1 MHFRRIRHLVE
12 FFPCSK
18 YLVDAKFCSILYL
31 YTARPKSEQAHT
43 DTFFEQ
49 FFAGQAPKSHSRKV
63 KSVNARINRIVQ
75 DYENR
80 PLFSDDVINNVD
92 TSKLSFMNC
101 VHFSCFQEI
110 IVLPSL
116 LIHEHSYRNGSQL
129 QISNLRLC
137 P

>member
-31 YTARPKSEQAHT
+31 YPARPNSEQAHT
-43 DTFFEQ
+43 DNFFEQ

-75 DYENR
+75 DYEKR
-80 PLFSDDVINNVD
+80 PLFSDDVINTVD

-101 VHFSCFQEI
+101 VHS
-110 IVLPSL
+110 
-116 LIHEHSYRNGSQL
+116 HR
-129 QISNLRLC
+129 ISRYNMAARWT
-137 P
+137 

>member
-1 MHFRRIRHLVE
+1 MHFRRIRYLVE

-18 YLVDAKFCSILYL
+18 YLVDAMFCSILYL
-31 YTARPKSEQAHT
+31 YTVRLKSEQAHT

-63 KSVNARINRIVQ
+63 KSVNA
-75 DYENR
+75 ENR
-80 PLFSDDVINNVD
+80 PLFSDDVINTFD

-101 VHFSCFQEI
+101 VHISCFQEI

-137 P
+137 R

>member
-18 YLVDAKFCSILYL
+18 YLADAMFCSILYL
-31 YTARPKSEQAHT
+31 IVSKPTLT
-43 DTFFEQ
+43 LFFEQ
-49 FFAGQAPKSHSRKV
+49 FFAGQAPKSHSRKL
-63 KSVNARINRIVQ
+63 KSVNARIIRIVQ

-80 PLFSDDVINNVD
+80 PLLSDDLINTFD
-92 TSKLSFMNC
+92 TSKLFFMNC
-101 VHFSCFQEI
+101 VHISCFQEI